1 MKHHHLTLLCG
12 FSALVVSQVIY
23 ALPAEA
29 YKAGGRFE
37 ERASAPAGYKAS
49 AYFGPEEDE
58 AEDQAEDE
66 AEAEAEEEAEK
77 QAEEEAE
84 DQAEDE
90 AEAEAEEEAEK
101 QAEEEA
107 EKQAEEEAEKQA
119 EEEAEKQAEEEA
131 EKQAEE
137 EAEKQAEEEAEKQAE
152 EEAEKQA
159 EEEAEKQ
166 AEEEAEKQA
175 EEEAEKQAEEEAEK
189 QAEEEAE
196 KQAEEEAEKQA
207 EEEAEKQAEEE
218 AEKQAEEEAEKQAEE
233 EAEKQAEEEAE
244 KQAEEEAEKQAEEE
258 AEKQAEEE
266 AEKQAEEE
274 AEKQAEDEAEK
285 QAEEEAED
293 LADEMED
300 AAEDA
305 AKEAEDAAEEAAKEA
320 EDAAEEAAKEAE
332 DAAEDMADNIGA
344 VTGKDEGD
352 VRADDDGTTEHLDGL
367 GEPED
372 PAPSNERSDDRDDKS
387 QDDRQESL
395 GDDTFR
401 VAEQLVA
408 ERDYFEVEEEFGAAF
423 VTDEVLL
430 LAERDAAEAID
441 LSSFE
446 ERNMEYLPGLD
457 MVLVRARRT
466 EPAEL
471 QGDID
476 ALSAALE
483 SGAVD
488 RNHLYAPENAV
499 GHDGDSKS
507 LPANMARSLGFEAHA
522 VPGLAIGLIDTA
534 IETKHPLFAPGT
546 IIAQDFVSYDAPR
559 PMEHGTA
566 VASIL
571 VGQRLKDSF
580 GLLPGATLYSASV
593 FLETSK
599 GEKVATAESLVRA
612 LDWMLQSKVKVVNM
626 SLSGPQNALLEIAVR
641 RSIDRGMTIVA
652 AVGNAGPGAAPL
664 YPAAIDP
671 VVAVTAVDYEGR
683 VFLRANRGMHV
694 DLSAPGVSVFT
705 GNASGGVGAKT
716 GTSIASP
723 FVAAMLAQLAME
735 KYGGEVAT
743 AFEAIK
749 AQATDLGKPGFDE
762 TYGYGLARTNSE

>member
-1 MKHHHLTLLCG
+1 MKYRHLTLLCG

-29 YKAGGRFE
+29 YKAGGLFE
-37 ERASAPAGYKAS
+37 ERAPGPVGLKAS
-49 AYFGPEEDE
+49 AYLGPEED
-58 AEDQAEDE
+58 
-66 AEAEAEEEAEK
+66 
-77 QAEEEAE
+77 EAE

-274 AEKQAEDEAEK
+274 AEKQAEE
-285 QAEEEAED
+285 
-293 LADEMED
+293 L
-300 AAEDA
+300 
-305 AKEAEDAAEEAAKEA
+305 EDAAEEAAKEA

-332 DAAEDMADNIGA
+332 DTAEDAADEAEDAAEDAADHLDAAAGADEDDIRADVDDATGGLVGLSAPRAPSADN
-344 VTGKDEGD
+344 
-352 VRADDDGTTEHLDGL
+352 
-367 GEPED
+367 
-372 PAPSNERSDDRDDKS
+372 DRDD
-387 QDDRQESL
+387 QDQGDRNEVL
-395 GDDTFR
+395 GDNAVT
-401 VAEQLVA
+401 VAERLVA
-408 ERDYFEVEEEFGAAF
+408 ERDYFEVEEEFGATF
-423 VTDEVLL
+423 VADEVLL
-430 LAERDAAEAID
+430 LAERDAAEAMD
-441 LSSFE
+441 LSTFE

-457 MVLVRARRT
+457 MVLVRARGT
-466 EPAEL
+466 EAAEL
-471 QGDID
+471 QGDIE

-488 RNHLYAPENAV
+488 RNHLYAPENSV
-499 GHDGDSKS
+499 GDEEGGKS
-507 LPANMARSLGFEAHA
+507 SPAGMAKTLGFDAHA

-534 IETKHPLFAPGT
+534 IETKHPLFTPGT
-546 IIAQDFVSYDAPR
+546 IVAQDFVSYDAPR
-559 PMEHGTA
+559 PMDHGTA

-571 VGQRLKDSF
+571 VGQNVTETF

-612 LDWMLQSKVKVVNM
+612 LDWMLQNKVKVVNM
-626 SLSGPQNALLEIAVR
+626 SLSGPRNELLEVAVR
-641 RSIDRGMTIVA
+641 RSIDRGMTVVA
-652 AVGNAGPGAAPL
+652 AVGNAGPGSAPL

-671 VVAVTAVDYEGR
+671 VVAVTAVDFDGR

-694 DLSAPGVSVFT
+694 DLSAPGVAIST
-705 GNASGGVGAKT
+705 GNASGGVAAKT

-723 FVAAMLAQLAME
+723 FVAAMLAQLAQE
-735 KYGGEVAT
+735 KYDGEVVT